1 MSPGRTSR
9 AALEDPTTDFE
20 FTPEHEELRQ
30 TVRRFLERE
39 SPEARV
45 RALMETPTG
54 YDERAWKR
62 TAEELGLPGLVVPE
76 RHGGVG
82 LGPVELA
89 IVMEEMGRVLY
100 CAPYLSTAV
109 LSVHT
114 LLHAATDEAKDRLLA
129 EIASGAVTA
138 AVALP
143 LELGSGD
150 GACRAAREAGAWRL
164 DGSAA
169 FVVDGHVADVVLVA
183 AQAGDGLGLFRV
195 EGGASEL
202 RRTALPA
209 LDLTRKLS
217 RLEFS
222 ATPAVAISVGDVSAA
237 LERVLALTIAALSA
251 EQVGGAE
258 RCLEMATEYA
268 KTRLQFGRPI
278 GSYQAIKHKCADML
292 VEVEFARSAA
302 YHAAFRARAD
312 DTAEAATTAHM
323 AKAYCSEAY
332 FHAAAENIQ
341 IHGGMGFTW
350 EHSAHLYFKRAK
362 ASSVLFGDPIHHRR
376 ELARRIGL

>member
-1 MSPGRTSR
+1 M
-9 AALEDPTTDFE
+9 DFS
-20 FTPEHEELRQ
+20 FTQEHEELRQ

-54 YDERAWKR
+54 YDERVWKR
-62 TAEELGLPGLVVPE
+62 MAGELALPGLVIPE
-76 RHGGVG
+76 RYGGAG
-82 LGPVELA
+82 LGPIELA
-89 IVMEEMGRVLY
+89 IVMEEMGRVLF
-100 CAPYLSTAV
+100 CGPYLSTAV
-109 LSVHT
+109 LSVYA
-114 LLHAATDEAKDRLLA
+114 LLHVAAEEAKNRLLP
-129 EIASGAVTA
+129 EIASGAIIS
-138 AVALP
+138 AVALEQETGRP
-143 LELGSGD
+143 GADDS
-150 GACRAAREAGAWRL
+150 ACRAVREANGWRL

-169 FVVDGHVADVVLVA
+169 FVVDGHVADVVLVVA
-183 AQAGDGLGLFRV
+183 RTTEGRRLFRV
-195 EGGASEL
+195 DGNAPGL

-209 LDLTRKLS
+209 LDLTRKLA
-217 RLEFS
+217 RLDFS
-222 ATPAVAISVGDVSAA
+222 AAPAEMISAGDLSSA
-237 LERVLALTIAALSA
+237 LEPALARAVGALSA
-251 EQVGGAE
+251 EQVGGAQ

-302 YHAAFRARAD
+302 YYVAFRAQERD
-312 DTAEAATTAHM
+312 DGETIAAAHM

-362 ASSVLFGDPIHHRR
+362 ASSVLFGDPIRHRR
-376 ELARRIGL
+376 ELARRIGI